1 MSKIFTEENGKYSI
15 DCTKAIWATDQMHS
29 DYQQAKIHIND
40 VDFLIED
47 ENYLLM
53 VEYKNANISGAVN
66 PEAFKPMEQKKVTMV
81 VRKFYDSLHYLKL
94 LDKKKPVQY
103 IYVLEYPKGDV
114 ITRKRMRNRLKEE
127 LPFALQKNI
136 GNGVK
141 LIDKVDVASIDEW
154 NQNENY
160 GKYPIFSVQ
169 ETS

>member
-1 MSKIFTEENGKYSI
+1 
-15 DCTKAIWATDQMHS
+15 
-29 DYQQAKIHIND
+29 
-40 VDFLIED
+40 
-47 ENYLLM
+47 
-53 VEYKNANISGAVN
+53 
-66 PEAFKPMEQKKVTMV
+66 MEQKKVTTV

-127 LPFALQKNI
+127 LPFALQENI

-141 LIDKVDVASIDEW
+141 LIDKVDVVSINEW

>member
-15 DCTKAIWATDQMHS
+15 DCTKAIWATDQMHR

-40 VDFLIED
+40 VDFLIEN

-53 VEYKNANISGAVN
+53 VEYKNANIPGAVN
-66 PEAFKPMEQKKVTMV
+66 SEAFKPMEQKKVTTV
-81 VRKFYDSLHYLKL
+81 VRKFYDSLYYLKL

-114 ITRKRMRNRLKEE
+114 ITRKRMRNRLKKE
-127 LPFALQKNI
+127 LPFALQENI

-141 LIDKVDVASIDEW
+141 LIDKVDVVSIDEW
-154 NQNENY
+154 NRNENY

>member
-53 VEYKNANISGAVN
+53 VEYKNAKISGAVN
-66 PEAFKPMEQKKVTMV
+66 PEAFKPMEQKKVTTV

-127 LPFALQKNI
+127 LPFALQENI

-141 LIDKVDVASIDEW
+141 LIDKVDVVSIDEW